1 MALLIVHPA
10 GAAPTSEFTRLVS
23 SHALSDDVVVLST
36 VSEASFEDHRSAY
49 RDLPDVHVDYSIE
62 HAEAAARRAARAFA
76 STALAPLGVEATIL
90 GRVGDPLGVAA
101 AVAKAYDVDALYF
114 TDSQSR
120 LRRWYRRW
128 RLTRLGFDGVVYQH
142 SPGTTPP
149 LPVDAEG
156 MP

>member
-1 MALLIVHPA
+1 MALLIVHPVDA
-10 GAAPTSEFTRLVS
+10 EPTSGFTRLVS
-23 SHALSDDVVVLST
+23 PHALSDEVVVLST
-36 VSEASFEDHRSAY
+36 VSEASFGDRRSVY
-49 RDLPDVHVDYSIE
+49 RDLPDVHVEYSIE
-62 HAEAAARRAARAFA
+62 HAEAAARRAAQAFA

-114 TDSQSR
+114 TDRQSR

-142 SPGTTPP
+142 SPSTTPL
-149 LPVDAEG
+149 LPVDAEE